1 MNCFDKDLNKSF
13 IYKQFNMAKSRLLE
27 DILPKKVLKSIRMHG
42 SGISDEVEH
51 YRYLKENGLYSGSGP
66 DKFNRDIKEAKDR
79 QVKTFFNG
87 LKNSGLISDKEYQKV
102 IKNINK

>member
-1 MNCFDKDLNKSF
+1 
-13 IYKQFNMAKSRLLE
+13 MAKSRLLE
-27 DILPKKVLKSIRMHG
+27 DILPKKILKSIKTHH

-51 YRYLKENGLYSGSGP
+51 YRFLKENGLYPGSGP
-66 DKFNRDIKEAKDR
+66 DMFDRDIKQAKDR

-102 IKNINK
+102 MKKYQ